1 MAENDRSESN
11 AAGTDHQDRNGA
23 EDADIGARASEDPD
37 TLLTLLGHFYRGQLG
52 RETTWRTRLD
62 RTTNWAVLVIAT
74 LLTWTFTDPDNPHY
88 ILLIGAL
95 LVVLFLGVE
104 AHRYRAYDVPRSRV
118 RMLEEDLFA
127 QLFDPDEGVERA
139 DWRRLMSEDLRK
151 PAAKVSL
158 RVAVARRL
166 RRMYLPLVSI
176 LLAAWIVKITAFQP
190 GDDPL
195 VAASLPPIPGSVVV
209 AAVAAFYASLVIL
222 ATWPDVHRGHREV
235 SDEKPGAWQR
245 DDQE

>member
-1 MAENDRSESN
+1 MAEDDNP
-11 AAGTDHQDRNGA
+11 AGDGPDGISGA
-23 EDADIGARASEDPD
+23 EDADIGAEAAQDVD
-37 TLLTLLGHFYRGQLG
+37 VLLTLLGHFYRGQLD

-74 LLTWTFTDPDNPHY
+74 LLTWTFTARDNPHY

-127 QLFDPDEGVERA
+127 QLFDPDEGVERT
-139 DWRRLMSEDLRK
+139 DWRYLMSEDLRE

-166 RRMYLPLVSI
+166 RRVYLPLVSI
-176 LLAAWIVKITAFQP
+176 LLAAWVVKITVFQP
-190 GDDPL
+190 GIDPIG
-195 VAASLPPIPGSVVV
+195 AAALPPIPGSVVV
-209 AAVAAFYASLVIL
+209 AVVVAFYAFLVIL
-222 ATWPDVHRGHREV
+222 AAWPGVERGHREV
-235 SDEKPGAWQR
+235 TDEDPGAWQR
-245 DDQE
+245 DDR